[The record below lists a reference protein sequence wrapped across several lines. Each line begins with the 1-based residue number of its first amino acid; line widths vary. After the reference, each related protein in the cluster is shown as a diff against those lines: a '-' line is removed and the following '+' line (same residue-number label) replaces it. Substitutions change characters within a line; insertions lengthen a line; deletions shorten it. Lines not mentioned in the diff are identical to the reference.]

1 MHTTVTLASRESDAI
16 PDAPRGAGLTRRQ
29 VFTYHDLLIDVRDFA
44 EAPGPAGTD
53 GRAARFYDWSAST
66 AVPGPLHSTLIVNRM
81 DPVRQTEVAAL
92 FAELDA
98 TDFPERMG
106 TRHRQLFLVGDVY
119 LHLQHFGQEDGGAL
133 IDKAWVDAD
142 PRFIRICDALM
153 PIVPPYDPATWTT
166 PADAIATRVHHWEA
180 A

>member
-1 MHTTVTLASRESDAI
+1 M
-16 PDAPRGAGLTRRQ
+16 
-29 VFTYHDLLIDVRDFA
+29 
-44 EAPGPAGTD
+44 
-53 GRAARFYDWSAST
+53 
-66 AVPGPLHSTLIVNRM
+66 HSTLIVNRM
-81 DPVRQTEVAAL
+81 DPARKAEVAAL

-106 TRHRQLFLVGDVY
+106 TRHRRLFLLGDVY
-119 LHLQHFGQEDGGAL
+119 LHLQHFEQEDGGAL

-142 PRFIRICDALM
+142 PRFIKICDALM
-153 PIVPPYDPATWTT
+153 PIVPPYDPAVWTT